1 MSKYNISNYELVES
15 LGGISLEWFKDNFA
29 ISDEIENIDLDAVL
43 QLLSNT
49 YWASDR
55 TKETIEKS
63 INNSMAFSIYDNDKQ
78 IGFARVV
85 TDKTVFS
92 WILDVV
98 IDENYRGRGLGKW
111 LMACILEHPEIKHT
125 SFALAT
131 LDAQEFYKKFM
142 FKENTY
148 MRLKKK

>member
-1 MSKYNISNYELVES
+1 M
-15 LGGISLEWFKDNFA
+15 EWFKDNFT
-29 ISDEIENIDLDAVL
+29 ISDDIENIDLDVVL
-43 QLLSNT
+43 LLLSNT

-63 INNSMAFSIYDNDKQ
+63 INNSMAFGVYDKDKQ

-111 LMACILEHPEIKHT
+111 LMTCILEHPEIKHT

-131 LDAQEFYKKFM
+131 LDAHDFYKKFM

-148 MRLKKK
+148 MRLKKEI